1 MYYHQ
6 NVNTTVVTSTT
17 MLLLRW
23 ATIHGYMTSHQGQ
36 LSLLSSTEWQNEYRP
51 MWGKQCTKHTI
62 RYIYVQSG
70 ESKEKEV
77 VDKGTNESEIE
88 KLVSELG

>member
-1 MYYHQ
+1 
-6 NVNTTVVTSTT
+6 

-36 LSLLSSTEWQNEYRP
+36 LRLLSSTEWQNEYRP

-77 VDKGTNESEIE
+77 MGEGMGESEMKE
-88 KLVSELG
+88 LVPE

>member
-1 MYYHQ
+1 
-6 NVNTTVVTSTT
+6 VGV
-17 MLLLRW
+17 
-23 ATIHGYMTSHQGQ
+23 ID
-36 LSLLSSTEWQNEYRP
+36 E
-51 MWGKQCTKHTI
+51 
-62 RYIYVQSG
+62 QSG